1 MSLLKDKKILLT
13 GVLSNRSIAYGIAKA
28 CHREGA
34 QLAFTYQNE
43 RFLDRIT
50 GFAKEF
56 DSEIVLPLDV
66 ADDAQIFALAET
78 LKTTW
83 GGLDGVVHSIGFAPR
98 EAIQGDFLEG
108 LSRDAFKTALD
119 ISAYSFPALIKAL
132 VPLMEGHPS
141 SVLTLTY
148 LGSERV
154 VPNYNTMGVA
164 KAALEAS
171 VRYLANSLGPK
182 GIRANA
188 ISSGPIK
195 TLAASGIKDFS
206 KILKYMETAAPLRR
220 TVTID
225 EVGTRQPSCS
235 LTTLPAL
242 RAIMY
247 MLTPASTP
255 LPSLIFWNKD
265 SICIFGLSSEVFC
278 LLPALLWAPTVR
290 MGCGP
295 LWMCLVPSKPL
306 NTPFSTN

>member
-141 SVLTLTY
+141 SLCRTTTPWVSPRPLLKLLFAILPTA
-148 LGSERV
+148 SD
-154 VPNYNTMGVA
+154 P
-164 KAALEAS
+164 KAFGQMQFPP
-171 VRYLANSLGPK
+171 VRSRL
-182 GIRANA
+182 
-188 ISSGPIK
+188 
-195 TLAASGIKDFS
+195 
-206 KILKYMETAAPLRR
+206 
-220 TVTID
+220 
-225 EVGTRQPSCS
+225 
-235 LTTLPAL
+235 
-242 RAIMY
+242 
-247 MLTPASTP
+247 
-255 LPSLIFWNKD
+255 
-265 SICIFGLSSEVFC
+265 
-278 LLPALLWAPTVR
+278 
-290 MGCGP
+290 
-295 LWMCLVPSKPL
+295 
-306 NTPFSTN
+306 